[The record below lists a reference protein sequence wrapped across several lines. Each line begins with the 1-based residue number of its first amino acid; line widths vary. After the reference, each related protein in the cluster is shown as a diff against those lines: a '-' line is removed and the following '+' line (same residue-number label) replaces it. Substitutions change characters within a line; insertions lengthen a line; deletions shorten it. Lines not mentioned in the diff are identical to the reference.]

1 MTRAV
6 PPRLRS
12 TTRGTLAVLSC
23 VSLTALVG
31 CSTLPHDTDPQ
42 VIGSFEPHDRAD
54 DAVVEPRTNSEP
66 DLLVRD
72 FYSAAAI
79 PVGNYA
85 AARTFLSS
93 DISES
98 WDPTSTVL
106 VVDSLDL
113 VTSKMEDGELEYSV
127 RGNIIGRLADGGAY
141 VPDNSRLEA
150 TVRLRQ
156 FDGQWRITDLPTGA
170 VIERTEL
177 RNRYRPQSLYFFD
190 STQRLL
196 VADRRWLYSGK
207 DSIAAELVTLLLQG
221 PSSDI
226 APAVSSPIPKDATF
240 LGLNDG
246 VYEFGGMAG
255 MSQEDRLKFA
265 AQLVW
270 TLNNAEAANS
280 VRATIDGSPLVD
292 GMEEMTI
299 DDFAEFNPEDSA
311 QTVSTL
317 YAVNEGSL
325 LEVSSEGSA
334 EVSGSAGQ
342 IHDIQSADVSDEGVV
357 AAVRKRS
364 EEESQL
370 AMGKLG
376 QNLENSIKGKTLARP
391 TFENSGQ
398 VAWTVIDGDR
408 VVRVT
413 RSPATGELS
422 TSEVDM
428 SELEDIEGEISVLRL
443 SATGAR
449 VAMIIN
455 GSIYTGVVARATSGE
470 RRIVNV
476 HRVGP
481 ELTGSAL
488 SLDWQA
494 DGSLL
499 VGTSSSNSPVW
510 RIEQDGSSSTT
521 LPTGNITAPVVA
533 VAASPSTL
541 YVTDS
546 HALLQLPAGGSSSSY
561 WREVDGLQGVRSSPI
576 VAR

>member
-1 MTRAV
+1 M
-6 PPRLRS
+6 
-12 TTRGTLAVLSC
+12 
-23 VSLTALVG
+23 
-31 CSTLPHDTDPQ
+31 
-42 VIGSFEPHDRAD
+42 
-54 DAVVEPRTNSEP
+54 
-66 DLLVRD
+66 
-72 FYSAAAI
+72 
-79 PVGNYA
+79 GNYA

-226 APAVSSPIPKDATF
+226 APAVSTPIPKDATF

-292 GMEEMTI
+292 GCL
-299 DDFAEFNPEDSA
+299 
-311 QTVSTL
+311 L
-317 YAVNEGSL
+317 Y
-325 LEVSSEGSA
+325 
-334 EVSGSAGQ
+334 
-342 IHDIQSADVSDEGVV
+342 
-357 AAVRKRS
+357 
-364 EEESQL
+364 
-370 AMGKLG
+370 
-376 QNLENSIKGKTLARP
+376 T
-391 TFENSGQ
+391 
-398 VAWTVIDGDR
+398 
-408 VVRVT
+408 
-413 RSPATGELS
+413 
-422 TSEVDM
+422 
-428 SELEDIEGEISVLRL
+428 
-443 SATGAR
+443 
-449 VAMIIN
+449 
-455 GSIYTGVVARATSGE
+455 
-470 RRIVNV
+470 
-476 HRVGP
+476 
-481 ELTGSAL
+481 
-488 SLDWQA
+488 
-494 DGSLL
+494 
-499 VGTSSSNSPVW
+499 
-510 RIEQDGSSSTT
+510 
-521 LPTGNITAPVVA
+521 
-533 VAASPSTL
+533 SPSPR
-541 YVTDS
+541 DRQKS
-546 HALLQLPAGGSSSSY
+546 RMPSS
-561 WREVDGLQGVRSSPI
+561 
-576 VAR
+576 A